1 MKIGIAGAG
10 LVGRLMALVLV
21 EQGAAV
27 HLFDQ
32 TSGVENS
39 CAFAA
44 AGMLAPVCES
54 TVISHS
60 LMQLGLDSLP
70 LWSSIQERLKKEFL
84 ESNGTLVVAHSQNYC
99 ELDQFASS
107 IKSLESIKRLDKE
120 GLREI
125 EPALDRFKQSIFV
138 RNEGHVN
145 SRVFLDLAI
154 NYVLEHGACFHQ
166 TQTIE
171 KVDSGLI
178 KTDEG
183 TFNFD
188 FVIDSRGLGAKN
200 DLAQLRGVR
209 GEIVTVQTREINLRR
224 PVRLLHPRHPI
235 YIVPR
240 PFNHF
245 LVGATTLE
253 SEDSNFVSVQSAVD
267 LLNALYSVHEAF
279 AEARIIEMNARN
291 RPAFLHNE
299 PQIIVKDRLIQ
310 INGLY
315 RHGFMVAPKIVLEV
329 GKFLS
334 TSKFDQ
340 KFEKLFVKE
349 SSYASVN

>member
-10 LVGRLMALVLV
+10 LVGRLLALVLL
-21 EQGAAV
+21 EQGFKV
-27 HLFDQ
+27 DLFEQ

-54 TVISHS
+54 TVISCS

-84 ESNGTLVVAHSQNYC
+84 ELNGTIVVAHSQNHC

-107 IKSLESIKRLDKE
+107 IKSLESIKHLDKE
-120 GLREI
+120 GLQEI
-125 EPALDRFKQSIFV
+125 EPALEFKQSIFV
-138 RNEGHVN
+138 GNEGHVN
-145 SRVFLDLAI
+145 SRVFLDQALD
-154 NYVLEHGACFHQ
+154 YVLEHGACFHPNQ
-166 TQTIE
+166 KIE

-178 KTDEG
+178 KIGNEI
-183 TFNFD
+183 FNFD
-188 FVIDSRGLGAKN
+188 FVIDSRGLGAKG
-200 DLAQLRGVR
+200 DLAHLRGVR
-209 GEIVTVQTREINLRR
+209 GEIITVRTREINLRR
-224 PVRLLHPRHPI
+224 PLRLLHPRHPI

-240 PFNHF
+240 PDNHF
-245 LVGATTLE
+245 LIGATTIE
-253 SEDSNFVSVQSAVD
+253 SEDNNFVSVQSAVE

-291 RPAFLHNE
+291 RPAFRHNE
-299 PQIIVKDRLIQ
+299 PEIIVEDRLIQ

-329 GKFLS
+329 GRFLS